1 MTAMTWKQKALYDR
15 MSDISE
21 ECYAAGWMTGNEY
34 TLWEMVANPESPRR
48 YGMSDVR
55 ESDLNELREISTEIG
70 GWIRWVDDEDDPD
83 LPPEEWGPVFT
94 TMAEWLPMF
103 DKRMAEWAAL
113 REKYEKGTP

>member
-1 MTAMTWKQKALYDR
+1 MTAMTWKQKALYER

-34 TLWEMVANPESPRR
+34 TLWEMVANPEASRR

-70 GWIRWVDDEDDPD
+70 GWIRWVDDDDDPD
-83 LPPEEWGPVFT
+83 LPSEEWGPVFT
-94 TMAEWLPMF
+94 PMAEWVPLF
-103 DKRMAEWAAL
+103 NKRLAELDEMRA
-113 REKYEKGTP
+113 KYTKDAS